1 MAIGKNSVVPGN
13 EFVAGAG
20 KFPDDVDLTITN
32 GEGCYIETE
41 SGDEYLDYL
50 LGGGPVIQGHN
61 HPKVTEAIQEQAS
74 KMTASFASHQK
85 AISFAER
92 ISEIVPNAEAVKL
105 HSTGSQ
111 GTYFGLRLARSYTGR
126 EKVLKFAGAYHGWHD
141 YALLASSYAD
151 SDELH
156 DLVANERYPDV
167 TIDSAGMVEGTTES
181 VISAPYNDIDQTR
194 EIVEAHRDELA
205 AIIVEPIMRAI
216 KPQHNF
222 LSNLRDLCDEHGIVL
237 FFDEC
242 VTGFRMALG
251 GAQEYYG
258 VVPDLAMFG
267 KAIGGGVPLSAVTGK
282 EEIMRLSDPDMSK
295 SDSGAYLSG
304 TLSGNPLC
312 AAAGHA
318 TLDILEQP
326 GTHRELREY
335 AQDYRAIIDDV
346 LADSNLEGQA
356 LGEGPIVDFALT
368 DAEEVRDWQTAM
380 EADGKMKKKIDR
392 ELLREGLIQ
401 LHGGKRYI
409 SIQHGQQELEKTAE
423 AFKTAVER
431 VS

>member
-1 MAIGKNSVVPGN
+1 MSSQLSPIPGG

-20 KFPDDVDLTITN
+20 KFPDDVDLTVTDAD
-32 GEGCYIETE
+32 GCYLRTA

-61 HPKVTEAIQEQAS
+61 HPKVTQALQEQAEE
-74 KMTASFASHQK
+74 MTASFVSHERGL
-85 AISFAER
+85 SFAER
-92 ISEIVPNAEAVKL
+92 VSEIVPNAEGIKL

-111 GTYFGLRLARSYTGR
+111 GTYFGLRLARAYTGR
-126 EKVLKFAGAYHGWHD
+126 ETVLKFAGAYHGWHD
-141 YALLASSYAD
+141 YALVASSYAD

-156 DLVANERYPDV
+156 DLVANDRYPE
-167 TIDSAGMVEGTTES
+167 TTTDSAGMVRGATES
-181 VISAPYNDIDQTR
+181 VLSAPYNDLERTR
-194 EIVEAHRDELA
+194 EIVEEHSDDLA
-205 AIIVEPIMRAI
+205 AIIVEPIMRAL
-216 KPQHNF
+216 KPNDEF
-222 LSNLRDLCDEHGIVL
+222 LEGLRSLCDEHGIVL

-258 VVPDLAMFG
+258 VTPDLAMFG
-267 KAIGGGVPLSAVTGK
+267 KAIGGGVPMSAVTGK
-282 EEIMRLSDPDMSK
+282 RDIMRLSDPNVHK
-295 SDSGAYLSG
+295 SDGGAYMSG

-318 TLDILEQP
+318 TLDILEQS
-326 GTHRELREY
+326 GTYRDLHDY
-335 AQDYRAIIDDV
+335 ADRFRAVIDDV
-346 LADSNLEGQA
+346 LEDSSLSGEA
-356 LGEGPIVDFALT
+356 LGEGPIVDFAIT
-368 DAEEVRDWQTAM
+368 DATDISRWQTIM
-380 EADGKMKKKIDR
+380 EADGKRKKKIDR
-392 ELLREGLIQ
+392 ELLREGIIQ

-409 SIQHGQQELEKTAE
+409 SIRHGDEELERTEE